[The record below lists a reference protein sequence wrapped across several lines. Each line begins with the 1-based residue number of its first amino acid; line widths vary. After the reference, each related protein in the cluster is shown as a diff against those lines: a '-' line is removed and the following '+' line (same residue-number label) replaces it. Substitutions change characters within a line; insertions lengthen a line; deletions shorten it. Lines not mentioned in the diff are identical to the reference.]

1 MPWVWPLKKKLL
13 FNYLILSYQGC
24 HSVLFFGLIPGAQNH
39 LLSFSCKTEPKHF
52 WPAQRLQI
60 ERAGESNTK
69 IRFGRTQGQVTSR
82 QHGQPCTIDCSGHS
96 LVGGGGSQPEQS
108 MLVASF
114 GGTKVWVF
122 VFFKANRT
130 HSVGVPL
137 ANRGGKA
144 TDSSRGS
151 PEGREPLS
159 ETVFYIWRCDSW
171 GKDNTSPVLGVGIT
185 LRPWGWH

>member
-1 MPWVWPLKKKLL
+1 M
-13 FNYLILSYQGC
+13 
-24 HSVLFFGLIPGAQNH
+24 
-39 LLSFSCKTEPKHF
+39 
-52 WPAQRLQI
+52 
-60 ERAGESNTK
+60 
-69 IRFGRTQGQVTSR
+69 TSR

-130 HSVGVPL
+130 QSVGVPL

-171 GKDNTSPVLGVGIT
+171 GKDNTSPVLGVGNHT
-185 LRPWGWH
+185 STVRMALAVTHLLFTANWTDLHVVPSSLRLCLLYEWRLYSSGNILQFTIECN